1 MLDVNWLAL
10 LPMLLVAGFALLTML
25 LSAFVKDASRV
36 GYFAFAGSVAIAVY
50 TAYLWAASKGVAATT
65 FAGAVTVDGF
75 SYFFYLLFL
84 MIAAVSILAAEP
96 YLTRERSQHGEFYT
110 LILFAVVGMMVMV
123 SSNDLMAL
131 FLGFETMSLSV
142 YILTGWRRH
151 SLKSNEAVF
160 KYYFLGAFA
169 AGVFLYGIALLYG
182 TIGTTSLLAMRSY
195 LATTDVMAQ
204 PLLIFGALMVLA
216 AIAFKIAAFPFHMWM
231 PDVYEGAPAPVT
243 GFMATAV
250 KAAAFGLLTRV
261 VVDVFGSHLH
271 FLGLNV
277 IWWLAIL
284 SMFVGNVFALV
295 QQNMKRML
303 AYSSI
308 AHTGYLLVGIAAL
321 PDPTAGSAILYYLV
335 AYAFTNLGALA
346 CVAFLSAKD
355 ETRQN
360 ISDFAGAAWKHP
372 LVGLG
377 LAVSMFSLI
386 GFPPSA
392 GFFGKYY
399 LFIAALK
406 NGLGPLAVIL
416 IINSILSVYY
426 YLRVIVTL
434 YMAPP
439 AAEEVTVKAP
449 AATRWAIA
457 YTTVAV
463 LWAGMGGI
471 NLTAFLP
478 GASPLVDSAR
488 ASVMSL
494 LTGDKVPTAMR

>member
-1 MLDVNWLAL
+1 MLDVNWLAI
-10 LPMLLVAGFALLTML
+10 LPLLLVTGFALLTML
-25 LSAFVKDASRV
+25 LTVFVKDATRV
-36 GYFAFAGSVAIAVY
+36 GYFAFASAVAIAVY
-50 TAYLWAASKGVAATT
+50 TAYMWAASKGVSATT

-84 MIAAVSILAAEP
+84 MIAAVTILAAIP
-96 YLTRERSQHGEFYT
+96 YLTRERAQHGEFYS
-110 LILFAVVGMMVMV
+110 LVLFCVVGMMVMV

-131 FLGFETMSLSV
+131 FLGFETMSLCV

-151 SLKSNEAVF
+151 VLKSNEAVL

-182 TIGTTSLLAMRSY
+182 TTATTSLVGIRTY
-195 LATTDVMAQ
+195 IATTDVMAQ
-204 PLLIFGALMVLA
+204 PLLVFGALMVLA
-216 AIAFKIAAFPFHMWM
+216 AIGFKIAAFPFHMWM

-261 VVDVFGSHLH
+261 VIDVFGGNLH

-295 QQNMKRML
+295 QQNLKRML

-308 AHTGYLLVGIAAL
+308 AHTGYLLVGVCAL

-346 CVAFLSAKD
+346 CVAFLSSKD
-355 ETRQN
+355 EARQN
-360 ISDFAGAAWKHP
+360 IADYAGAAYKHP

-399 LFIAALK
+399 IFVAALK
-406 NGLGPLAVIL
+406 NGLGP
-416 IINSILSVYY
+416 
-426 YLRVIVTL
+426 
-434 YMAPP
+434 
-439 AAEEVTVKAP
+439 
-449 AATRWAIA
+449 
-457 YTTVAV
+457 
-463 LWAGMGGI
+463 
-471 NLTAFLP
+471 
-478 GASPLVDSAR
+478 
-488 ASVMSL
+488 
-494 LTGDKVPTAMR
+494 